1 MAFCTNCGANVAGA
15 FCTQC
20 GTPASAAGQAA
31 PVAPAAGQGFPN
43 QGFPNQGFP
52 NQGVPQGAMP
62 AAMPMP
68 SPGPRKT
75 SPLVWV
81 FVALAGVFLLF
92 VFGAI
97 GVSALLFHKAHQA
110 GLDTDLIRRNPAAA
124 VARMAAMAN
133 RDVEIVGEDDRNGT
147 ITLRDRNTGKTVT
160 MSFDQAKNGIRFS
173 ADDDNGKTAELQI
186 GGGAAKLPLWVP
198 KYPGSDE
205 QATFSV
211 KGSDENGAGQGG
223 NYTFTTPDSAS
234 QVMSFYQAKVK
245 DLHMETK
252 VTATTDEG
260 GTIVAT
266 EEPGT
271 RTLTVVVGRDTAH
284 TMVNVTYADK
294 Q

>member
-1 MAFCTNCGANVAGA
+1 MAFCTNCGANVTGA
-15 FCTQC
+15 FCSQC

-31 PVAPAAGQGFPN
+31 PAAPAAGPI
-43 QGFPNQGFP
+43 P
-52 NQGVPQGAMP
+52 A

-68 SPGPRKT
+68 SPGARRTHPI
-75 SPLVWV
+75 VWV
-81 FVALAGVFLLF
+81 LVALAGVFLLF
-92 VFGAI
+92 VIGGIAI
-97 GVSALLFHKAHQA
+97 SALVIHKAHQA
-110 GLDTDLIRRNPAAA
+110 GLDTDLMRRNPAAA

-133 RDVEIVGEDDRNGT
+133 RNVEILGEDDRNGT
-147 ITLRDRNTGKTVT
+147 ITLRDRHTGKTVT
-160 MSFDQAKNGIRFS
+160 MSFDQVKNGIRFT

-223 NYTFTTPDSAS
+223 NYTFTTTDSPS
-234 QVMSFYQAKVK
+234 QVMSFYQDKVR
-245 DLHMETK
+245 DLRMETK
-252 VTATTDEG
+252 VTASTGDG

-271 RTLTVVVGRDTAH
+271 RTLTVVVGRDAAH
-284 TMVNVTYADK
+284 TTVNVTYADK
-294 Q
+294 R